1 MARCHATAG
10 HSKGSRNLSDRRRN
24 ILGQR
29 GEDLAAAYLLDAG
42 YRIVERN
49 YRNHYGE
56 IDIIAHSPAQ
66 KTKTLVFVEVK
77 TRKNTLF
84 SHPCEAVTTK
94 KQTQISMVALEYL
107 EKNNLTETAARFDV
121 VAIIWPNA
129 SRQPTNVEHFVNAF
143 EAPPSRSFFG

>member
-1 MARCHATAG
+1 M
-10 HSKGSRNLSDRRRN
+10 SDNRRN

-56 IDIIAHSPAQ
+56 IDIIAFSLAQ

-84 SHPCEAVTTK
+84 SYPSEAVTPK
-94 KQTQISMVALEYL
+94 KQIQISKVALEYL
-107 EKNNLTETAARFDV
+107 AKNKLTEIAARFDV
-121 VAIIWPNA
+121 VAVILPDNGPPQIDLI
-129 SRQPTNVEHFVNAF
+129 ENAF
-143 EAPPSRSFFG
+143 DLSAGF

>member
-1 MARCHATAG
+1 MARCRATAG
-10 HSKGSRNLSDRRRN
+10 HSKGSRNLSDLRRN

-56 IDIIAHSPAQ
+56 IDIIALSLAQ
-66 KTKTLVFVEVK
+66 KTRTLIFIEVK

-84 SHPCEAVTTK
+84 SHPSEAVTTK
-94 KQTQISMVALEYL
+94 KQIQISMVALEYL
-107 EKNNLTETAARFDV
+107 AKNNLTETAARFDV
-121 VAIIWPNA
+121 VAIILPDVGPP
-129 SRQPTNVEHFVNAF
+129 QIELIQNAF
-143 EAPPSRSFFG
+143 DLNAGF